1 MIHYEEAP
9 DLDEMIR
16 NIVEKIGME
25 HINLDYVVCMR
36 SHGSKAQRTL
46 ARCHAMSRVLRTAM
60 KKNFGLKKSVYVIE
74 ILAEEEA
81 KMSEKDKI
89 KTLIH
94 ELMHIPKSMGGG
106 FLHHSNHVTRKN
118 VENLWKI
125 YSQE

>member
-1 MIHYEEAP
+1 MIRYEPAP
-9 DLDEMIR
+9 DLDELIK
-16 NIVEKIGME
+16 NIVEKVGME

-46 ARCHAMSRVLRTAM
+46 ARCHAMSRILRIAM
-60 KKNFGLKKSVYVIE
+60 KQNFGLKKSVYVIE

-89 KTLIH
+89 KTMIH

-106 FLHHSNHVTRKN
+106 FLHHSNHVTRKRVN
-118 VENLWKI
+118 EMWKL
-125 YSQE
+125 YSA